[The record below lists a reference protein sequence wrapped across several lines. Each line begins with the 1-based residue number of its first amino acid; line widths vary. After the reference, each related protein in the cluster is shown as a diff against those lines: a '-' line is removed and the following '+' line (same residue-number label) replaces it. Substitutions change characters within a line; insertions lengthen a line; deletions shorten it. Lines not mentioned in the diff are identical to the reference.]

1 MIINVKDFKFKCK
14 FCDNPLESRF
24 SKCFN
29 VYCQGQ
35 KFNLDNLV
43 SYRLNPN
50 LGIGRI
56 IKKLEI
62 PASRSLDADDT
73 YFITKFKVRFENNIV
88 KILHPLDIIH
98 YIYDVNER
106 ILTKDGIGT
115 INSND
120 FLITEGSISYEVLF
134 TDGKVSQIYESEIIS
149 KFETTVKRIIASKRI
164 DPPGNFLLKY
174 WANLFHSYYTSYQI
188 KCITNSRLSLMPHQ
202 INVAHR
208 LSEEYFPRILLADEV
223 GLGKTIEAGIYIKEM
238 MARNLAE
245 RILIVVPATLVKQWQ
260 FEMQNKFNIEFTMY
274 DGKKVKELKKNGTY
288 KSANKLQNPFYYD
301 NLIICSLQFARN
313 RRYIDLL
320 SQISWDIVIFDESH
334 HLRRYLINAT
344 TGNYRETLNYELAR
358 HLSLTTE
365 SLLLLSATPLQ
376 LHSFELYSLI
386 ELIQREAFDNFS
398 DFEHFRKNMP
408 FINLLI
414 SNINQIDK
422 LNNFEVKN
430 TIKLLKNLKHV
441 KKSKTDDEIL
451 EQLKNDDFKLKLL
464 KKIEKDHTLSQF
476 LIRNRKKNVF
486 SKEFLNER
494 EVKTILVNPTKQELD
509 LYKEIRLYLAKIY
522 NIATNKEN
530 IGIGFIIT
538 TLQKLLTSSK
548 YAFLKSLE
556 RRIEQIERQKSFFT
570 EISVLKEEDPEYY
583 ELELEDEY
591 IDSEIT
597 FNGGIESDI
606 DKEKEQATLD
616 ILNQEKILRDFYAKL
631 SAIPYDSKC
640 QKLVELVEQIYLQ
653 NPKEK
658 ILIFT
663 QFVDTLLYL
672 KELLSNQEEDY
683 FVETFYGG
691 LDKLE
696 KDEAVERFRTNDK
709 LAILISTEIGGEGRN
724 FQFARVLINYDLPW
738 NPMKLE
744 QRIGRLDRIGQ
755 KSKKIYIYN
764 FFLEGTIETDIIF
777 ALDKRIHLFEE
788 SIGQLEPI
796 MGKIEKDIKNIIF
809 TEEDGKR
816 RKRLN
821 EFNRKMD
828 IEVKKAKEIEMQFDD
843 LLIDRKSFQIDDLIT
858 SVDACEE
865 VKLSHNEL
873 FLLVKYFFYLH
884 QDKYG
889 ILQTFEEG
897 DTHHS
902 EIVSS
907 KAKITISDVLLSDP
921 KYKFAKEYV
930 GTFDLNLAREREEID
945 FFALGHPLIN
955 NIIDFC
961 RSNALEGV
969 FTLLNL
975 NKTALPNH
983 LITHFSSQKELYL
996 FVFNVKYQGYILENQ
1011 FSAVVVDN
1019 RGKEIPELA
1028 DYLLDIN
1035 KFQETIVLD
1044 ENKPQTSQINL
1055 NFLDQLTQKAKNSV
1069 KWKTSQWK
1077 KEIKALNDKIFKIET
1092 KKKEKIYSHNKR
1104 LLTFKLESLK
1114 LQLERKENKKPS
1126 KRQLLNIQNL
1136 EDEKRKRERL
1146 DQITRLD
1153 EEIRFLERDL
1163 ANVKKKLDDLAFDYE
1178 DLKKDMTKRNK
1189 AKYYT
1194 NLSAC
1199 AILKVKE

>member
-1 MIINVKDFKFKCK
+1 MIINIKDFKYKCR

-43 SYRLNPN
+43 AYRLNPN

-56 IKKLEI
+56 IKKLDI
-62 PASRSLDADDT
+62 PASRSLDAEDT

-98 YIYDVNER
+98 YVYEVNER

-120 FLITEGSISYEVLF
+120 FLLKEGRISYEILF
-134 TDGKVSQIYESEIIS
+134 PDGKVSQIYESEIIS
-149 KFETTVKRIIASKRI
+149 KYETTVKRIIASKRI
-164 DPPGNFLLKY
+164 DLSRNFLLKY
-174 WANLFHSYYTSYQI
+174 WANLFHSYYTSYQV

-208 LSEEYFPRILLADEV
+208 LSEEYFPRIVLADEV

-245 RILIVVPATLVKQWQ
+245 RILIVVPATLIKQWQ
-260 FEMQNKFNIEFTMY
+260 FEMQNKFNIEFAIY
-274 DGKKVKELKKNGTY
+274 DGKKVKELEKKGKNE
-288 KSANKLQNPFYYD
+288 SADKLRNPFYYD

-313 RRYIDLL
+313 RKYIDLL

-344 TGNYRETLNYELAR
+344 TGNYRETLNYDLAR

-398 DFEHFRKNMP
+398 DFEHFRKNTP

-414 SNINQIDK
+414 ANINQIDK

-441 KKSKTDDEIL
+441 KNSKTDNEIL
-451 EQLKNDDFKLKLL
+451 AQLKSEDYKIKLL
-464 KKIEKDHTLSQF
+464 KRIEKDHTLSQF

-486 SKEFLNER
+486 SEEFLNER
-494 EVKTILVNPTKQELD
+494 VVKTILVNPTKQELD
-509 LYKEIRLYLAKIY
+509 LYNEIRLYLAKIY
-522 NIATNKEN
+522 NTTTGKEN
-530 IGIGFIIT
+530 VGIGFIIT

-556 RRIEQIERQKSFFT
+556 RRIEQIDRQKTLSI
-570 EISVLKEEDPEYY
+570 EMSILREEDPEYY
-583 ELELEDEY
+583 ELELEDEF

-597 FNGGIESDI
+597 FNGDIESDNG
-606 DKEKEQATLD
+606 KEKATLD
-616 ILNQEKILRDFYAKL
+616 VLNQEKILRDFYAKL
-631 SAIPYDSKC
+631 TAIPYDSKC
-640 QKLVELVEQIYLQ
+640 QKLVELVEQIYHQ

-658 ILIFT
+658 VLIFT

-672 KELLSNQEEDY
+672 KELLLSQKEDY
-683 FVETFYGG
+683 FVDMFYGG
-691 LDKLE
+691 LDKFE
-696 KDEAVERFRTNDK
+696 KDEAVERFRASDK
-709 LAILISTEIGGEGRN
+709 FAILISTEIGGEGRN

-764 FFLEGTIETDIIF
+764 FFIEGTIETDIIF

-828 IEVKKAKEIEMQFDD
+828 IEVKKVKEIEMQLDD
-843 LLIDRKSFQIDDLIT
+843 LLIDKKSFHMDDLIT
-858 SVDACEE
+858 SIEACEE

-873 FLLVKYFFYLH
+873 FLLVKNFFDSH
-884 QDKYG
+884 KDIYG
-889 ILQTFEEG
+889 TMQILKEIESSN
-897 DTHHS
+897 S
-902 EIVSS
+902 EIISS
-907 KAKITISDVLLSDP
+907 KAKVTLSDMLLNNP
-921 KYKFAKEYV
+921 KYKFTKEYE
-930 GTFDLNLAREREEID
+930 GTFDLELAREREEID

-961 RSNALEGV
+961 MSSAFEGTFSV
-969 FTLLNL
+969 LNL
-975 NKTALPNH
+975 NRFTLPNH
-983 LITHFSSQKELYL
+983 LLTHFSSHKELYL
-996 FVFNVKYQGYILENQ
+996 FIFNIKYQGYILENR
-1011 FSAVVVDN
+1011 FSAVVVDQ
-1019 RGKEIPELA
+1019 RGKEVPELA
-1028 DYLLDIN
+1028 DYILDIN
-1035 KFQETIVLD
+1035 TFQNTIVLNED
-1044 ENKPQTSQINL
+1044 KPNFSHMNL
-1055 NFLDQLTQKAKNSV
+1055 DFLNQLTQKAKNIV

-1077 KEIKALNDKIFKIET
+1077 KEIKALNAKIFKIET
-1092 KKKEKIYSHNKR
+1092 KKKEKVFAHNKR

-1114 LQLERKENKKPS
+1114 LQLERKENKKPT
-1126 KRQLLNIQNL
+1126 KRQLLNIQSL
-1136 EDEKRKRERL
+1136 EDVKKKQERL
-1146 DQITRLD
+1146 DQIAKLE
-1153 EEIRFLERDL
+1153 EEIRFLEKDI
-1163 ANVKKKLDDLAFDYE
+1163 AKVKKKLDDLSFDYE
-1178 DLKKDMTKRNK
+1178 DLKRDLIKRNR

-1199 AILKVKE
+1199 AILRLNE